1 MFDTSDISL
10 DRTIVCLSVKRGI
23 IIIIINPKLNI
34 NAEVT
39 AQI

>member
-23 IIIIINPKLNI
+23 IIIINPKLNI